1 MREGFLG
8 GTFDPVHQGHLDL
21 AEAARAALNLDRVVF
36 VPARI
41 PSHRGTP
48 HASAAHRFAMTA
60 LATEPFP
67 HLLVSDLEMEEAA
80 PSYTVITLD
89 RLAARGTDVRGLF
102 VLTGADAFADIRTW
116 KDYPAVL
123 DRCHF
128 VAVSRPGFTAARL
141 PGLLPELAG
150 RMRQASVAVPSH
162 PAILLVDAPTADVSA
177 TDVRRRAAADQ
188 PLTGFVPEAVARY
201 IRKHRLYS
209 ETMPK
214 GLA

>member
-21 AEAARAALNLDRVVF
+21 AEAARAALHLDRVVF

-41 PSHRGTP
+41 PSHREAP
-48 HASAAHRFAMTA
+48 YASAAHRFAMTA
-60 LATEPFP
+60 LAVDPFP
-67 HLLVSDLEMEEAA
+67 HLLISDLEMEEAA
-80 PSYTVITLD
+80 PSYTVATLD
-89 RLAARGTDVRGLF
+89 RLTARGANVRDVF

-116 KDYPAVL
+116 KEFPAVL

-128 VAVSRPGFTAARL
+128 VAVSRPGFPVSRL
-141 PGLLPELAG
+141 AGLLPELAS
-150 RMRQASVAVPSH
+150 RMRPASEAVPSQ

-177 TDVRRRAAADQ
+177 TDVRRRAAADE
-188 PLTGFVPEAVARY
+188 PLTGLVPPAVARY
-201 IRKHRLYS
+201 LRKHRLYS